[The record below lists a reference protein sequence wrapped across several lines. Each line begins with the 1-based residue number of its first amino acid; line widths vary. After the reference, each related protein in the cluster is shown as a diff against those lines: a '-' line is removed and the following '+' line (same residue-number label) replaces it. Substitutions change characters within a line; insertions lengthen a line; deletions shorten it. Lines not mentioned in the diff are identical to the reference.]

1 MKRTHLVL
9 AALLLV
15 GCSTPKRETW
25 IGSNVDVTVDSFAD
39 KKPADGR

>member
-1 MKRTHLVL
+1 MKRTLLVL

-25 IGSNVDVTVDSFAD
+25 IGSNVDVTVDSFAG
-39 KKPADGR
+39 KQQAQGR